1 MAKPPAST
9 DRPAIWLGCGRIAIM
24 RVLLIGDI
32 FGRIG
37 RRTVA
42 HVLPAIRREHAI
54 DLVVANGE
62 NIAGGKGMS
71 ASTLD
76 ELRAAGVDVITS
88 GNHVWD
94 QREMLTYLSQ
104 SSDVLRPIN
113 LPPASPGR
121 GCWLGPNVVVINAM
135 GRLFMRDI
143 DCPFRA
149 IDRALEE
156 LGAEVTVRIVDF
168 HAEATSEKIAM
179 AWHLDGRVSA
189 VIGTHTHVPTA
200 DPRILPA
207 GTAALTDLGMT
218 GPHHSVIGLEPSLA
232 INGFMT
238 ALPQKFAVAAGPLA
252 QFNAALV
259 EIDEQHGRA
268 ISIERLDRLVE
279 LPEVTGRD

>member
-1 MAKPPAST
+1 
-9 DRPAIWLGCGRIAIM
+9 
-24 RVLLIGDI
+24 
-32 FGRIG
+32 
-37 RRTVA
+37 
-42 HVLPAIRREHAI
+42 
-54 DLVVANGE
+54 
-62 NIAGGKGMS
+62 
-71 ASTLD
+71 
-76 ELRAAGVDVITS
+76 
-88 GNHVWD
+88 
-94 QREMLTYLSQ
+94 
-104 SSDVLRPIN
+104 
-113 LPPASPGR
+113 GR
-121 GCWLGPNVVVINAM
+121 GCWPGRNVAVINAM
-135 GRLFMRDI
+135 GRLFMRNI

-156 LGAEVTVRIVDF
+156 LGPEVKVRIVDF

-200 DPRILPA
+200 DPRILPE

-259 EIDEQHGRA
+259 EIDEKHGRA
-268 ISIERLDRLVE
+268 ISIERLDRLIEV
-279 LPEVTGRD
+279 LEVTGRD